1 LVRLQGIL
9 THIRGFALQRVL
21 YAPNII
27 SRFCVFLKI
36 RQAAGF
42 QKKIVMENKDSREIS
57 VPTVTTWLITLLISA
72 IPVINLIMLFV
83 WSFNKR
89 TDPGRRNWA
98 KAMLILLALCLILG
112 IVTLSVFGTVI
123 YSFLNSGPDFVE
135 NPVY

>member
-1 LVRLQGIL
+1 
-9 THIRGFALQRVL
+9 
-21 YAPNII
+21 
-27 SRFCVFLKI
+27 
-36 RQAAGF
+36 
-42 QKKIVMENKDSREIS
+42 MENKDSREIS
-57 VPTVTTWLITLLISA
+57 VPTVTIWLITLLISA

-98 KAMLILLALCLILG
+98 KAMLILLALFLILG
-112 IVTLSVFGTVI
+112 VVTLSVFGTVV